1 MIYIREAHPQD
12 GRQAP
17 ANLRDG
23 FVLNDPQS
31 LEERRKVATDFVSK
45 LKLTL
50 PVLVDTLDDK
60 AKLAF
65 DSWPDRIYVLD
76 AEGKVAYKSGPGPA
90 GFKPD
95 EVPPV
100 LDKLLAGS
108 VILPPTT
115 EASTVPPMLRQ
126 RLTRL
131 STAWELTPEKQ
142 EQLLALIAR
151 RLSAFQVLQP
161 KRMALA
167 RTGDE
172 EKAAASALTEWDA
185 ALKAFTREAEACDAA
200 LETLLG
206 WKKDPRKQGAL
217 TGLGLLGT
225 LPLAPM
231 GAQGQ
236 PGRA

>member
-1 MIYIREAHPQD
+1 MVYIREAHPQD

-23 FVLNDPQS
+23 FVLNDPKS
-31 LEERRKVATDFVSK
+31 LEERRKVATDFVSQ

-95 EVPPV
+95 DVPPV
-100 LDKLLAGS
+100 LEKLLAGS
-108 VILPPTT
+108 AQPDAITL
-115 EASTVPPMLRQ
+115 PPMLRQ

-131 STAWELTPEKQ
+131 STDWELTPEIQ
-142 EQLLALIAR
+142 EQLLSLAAR
-151 RLSAFQVLQP
+151 RLTAFQTLQP
-161 KRMALA
+161 KRMTLA

-172 EKAAASALTEWDA
+172 EKAASSALAEWDA
-185 ALKAFTREAEACDAA
+185 ALKAFTHEAEAYDTA

-206 WKKDPRKQGAL
+206 WKKDPRKQAAL

-225 LPLAPM
+225 LPLSPM
-231 GAQGQ
+231 GTQGQ
-236 PGRA
+236 PGRRF